1 MLVMKPDKKK
11 PRTRQETNEL
21 LGAMSALL
29 AFVILGLLLLGLA
42 IVVASTS

>member
-11 PRTRQETNEL
+11 RTRQETNET